1 MESGRLNKNKYFSG
15 FSLIEA
21 LVTVVIFSLTFIA
34 FMSFS
39 SYGVKITQ
47 SSQERTNANLI
58 ANMILEDIQIDVSNI
73 DSYNNFDLNTN
84 ETLDTSGNKYKWKS
98 SVKEKLSNA
107 TNNDIRKITVSD
119 VSINNQSK
127 KLVEVNIKSLNGEI
141 NINVSKVY

>member
-1 MESGRLNKNKYFSG
+1 MEIGRLNRIRYLSG

>member
-1 MESGRLNKNKYFSG
+1 MESGKLNKNKYYSG

-39 SYGVKITQ
+39 SYGVKVTQ
-47 SSQERTNANLI
+47 KSQERTNANLI
-58 ANMILEDIQIDVSNI
+58 ANMILEDIQIDISNI

-84 ETLDTSGNKYKWKS
+84 ENLDTSGNKYKWKS

>member
-1 MESGRLNKNKYFSG
+1 MENGRLNKNKYFSG

>member
-1 MESGRLNKNKYFSG
+1 MESGKLNRIRSFSG

-21 LVTVVIFSLTFIA
+21 LVTVVIFSLTFMA

>member
-1 MESGRLNKNKYFSG
+1 MESGKLNKNKYFSG

-47 SSQERTNANLI
+47 SSHERTNANLI

-127 KLVEVNIKSLNGEI
+127 KLVDVNIKSLNGEI

>member
-1 MESGRLNKNKYFSG
+1 MENGRLNKNKYFSG

-58 ANMILEDIQIDVSNI
+58 ANMILEDIKMQ
-73 DSYNNFDLNTN
+73 LR
-84 ETLDTSGNKYKWKS
+84 L
-98 SVKEKLSNA
+98 
-107 TNNDIRKITVSD
+107 
-119 VSINNQSK
+119 
-127 KLVEVNIKSLNGEI
+127 
-141 NINVSKVY
+141 

>member
-1 MESGRLNKNKYFSG
+1 MEIGRLNRIRYLSG

-21 LVTVVIFSLTFIA
+21 LVSVVIFSLTFIA

-58 ANMILEDIQIDVSNI
+58 ANMILEDIQIDISNI
-73 DSYNNFDLNTN
+73 DTYNNFDLNTN
-84 ETLDTSGNKYKWKS
+84 ENLDTSGNKYKWKS

-107 TNNDIRKITVSD
+107 TTNDIRKITVSD
-119 VSINNQSK
+119 FSINNQSK

>member
-1 MESGRLNKNKYFSG
+1 MENGKLNKNQYFSG

>member
-1 MESGRLNKNKYFSG
+1 MESGKLNKNKYYSG

-39 SYGVKITQ
+39 SYGVKVTQ
-47 SSQERTNANLI
+47 KSQERTNANLI
-58 ANMILEDIQIDVSNI
+58 ANMILEDIQIDISNI

-119 VSINNQSK
+119 FSINNQSK
-127 KLVEVNIKSLNGEI
+127 KIVEVNIKSLNGEI

>member
-1 MESGRLNKNKYFSG
+1 MESGKLNKNKYFSG

-21 LVTVVIFSLTFIA
+21 LVTVVIFSLTFMA

-39 SYGVKITQ
+39 SYGVKVTQ
-47 SSQERTNANLI
+47 KSQERTNANLI

>member
-1 MESGRLNKNKYFSG
+1 
-15 FSLIEA
+15 
-21 LVTVVIFSLTFIA
+21 
-34 FMSFS
+34 
-39 SYGVKITQ
+39 
-47 SSQERTNANLI
+47 
-58 ANMILEDIQIDVSNI
+58 MILEDIQIDVSNI

-127 KLVEVNIKSLNGEI
+127 KLVEVNIKSLNAELI
-141 NINVSKVY
+141 

>member
-1 MESGRLNKNKYFSG
+1 MESGKLNKNKYYSC

-84 ETLDTSGNKYKWKS
+84 ENLDTSGNKYKWKS